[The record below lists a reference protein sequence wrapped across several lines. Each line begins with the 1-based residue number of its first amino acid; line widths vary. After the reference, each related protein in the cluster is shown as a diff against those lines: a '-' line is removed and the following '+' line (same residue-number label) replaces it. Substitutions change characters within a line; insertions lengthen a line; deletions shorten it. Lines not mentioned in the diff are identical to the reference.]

1 MIPTCHAAVCCRGW
15 CNEIAWIPRTKST
28 SSDATSWYCTRTVS
42 RGSKRYGR
50 RPKRPNSTA
59 EYSPLPVGPT
69 TKARMIWRPCWRRH
83 CSPVRVI
90 GQGSRGDW
98 RGASGG
104 RSGAPGP
111 AGRIEPEACAA
122 VRVCVV
128 AVPAASCRM
137 DRNALPTSMVRGC
150 VRLIA
155 STGGPCAGASLGRR
169 HVTRTHGRTAT
180 CVMHRV
186 TLLLYSLRG

>member
-98 RGASGG
+98 RGASGEWRPE
-104 RSGAPGP
+104 RSAGACWSDR
-111 AGRIEPEACAA
+111 AGGVCRRPC
-122 VRVCVV
+122 VRRRG
-128 AVPAASCRM
+128 SCRE
-137 DRNALPTSMVRGC
+137 LPHGQKC
-150 VRLIA
+150 
-155 STGGPCAGASLGRR
+155 ST
-169 HVTRTHGRTAT
+169 
-180 CVMHRV
+180 
-186 TLLLYSLRG
+186 Y